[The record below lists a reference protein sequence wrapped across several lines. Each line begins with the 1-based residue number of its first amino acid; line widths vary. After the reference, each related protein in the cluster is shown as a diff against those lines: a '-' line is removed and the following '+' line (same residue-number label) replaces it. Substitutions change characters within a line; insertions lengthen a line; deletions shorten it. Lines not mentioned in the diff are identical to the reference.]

1 MSKVFDKC
9 PNCKAKIRAEKGM
22 FKGVNRI
29 IPKEHYQK
37 IKEFIN
43 DDDFIEE
50 AYCESCAYAI
60 WKSDST
66 TSLLSFY
73 YKHFFDHPKKAEK
86 KQLEIKIKELK
97 QETDS
102 VRIRIIK
109 SFLNNVNLYSN
120 NNEKFESV
128 GLVEGFKVVDSGMW
142 STSSDNLDAMWS
154 AVHDSIARKGEK
166 SNSLIAS
173 GLKDVKDLIR
183 MEAIDKGCNSVVDLK
198 FNFSELAGNGKILV
212 FCQGTAAIDRKNK
225 LPDFSSLDKEF
236 KMIQQYEKILE
247 ELNYFLTY
255 KSPAALADFIKTLKK
270 SNV

>member
-1 MSKVFDKC
+1 MTKVYDKC
-9 PNCKAKIRAEKGM
+9 PSCKSKIRNEKGM
-22 FKGVNRI
+22 FKGINRI

-37 IKEFIN
+37 IKDFIN

-60 WKSDST
+60 WISDSP

-73 YKHFFDHPKKAEK
+73 SKHFFDHPKKAEK
-86 KQLEIKIKELK
+86 KQLEIKIKKLK
-97 QETDS
+97 EETDS

-120 NNEKFESV
+120 NNEKYESV

-166 SNSLIAS
+166 SNSLIAT
-173 GLKDVKDLIR
+173 GINDVKNLVK

-198 FNFSELAGNGKILV
+198 FNFSELAGNGKILI
-212 FCQGTAAIDRKNK
+212 FCQGTAAIDKGNK

-236 KMIQQYEKILE
+236 NIIQENEKTLE
-247 ELNYFLTY
+247 EVNHFLTY
-255 KSPAALADFIKTLKK
+255 KSPSALVDFIKTLKK
-270 SNV
+270 DN